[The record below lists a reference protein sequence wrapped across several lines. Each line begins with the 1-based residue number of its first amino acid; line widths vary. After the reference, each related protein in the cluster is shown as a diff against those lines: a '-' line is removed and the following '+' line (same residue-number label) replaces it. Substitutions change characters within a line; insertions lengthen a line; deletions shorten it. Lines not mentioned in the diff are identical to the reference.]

1 MKKLVLLLMGL
12 GSFTL
17 NHTFAADQPRGT
29 LMELHSCEVYAG
41 GCVVSSEATLGGR
54 YLLRAWNFSGGKV
67 NGADL
72 AGLQLAVL
80 EAGSD
85 NLAAERATPGQAIL
99 YLPSD
104 ATRAQTD
111 ALMAWVKS
119 ALPKLSA
126 AKLQTRT
133 VPIHFARDGANYT
146 LSAGDGISA
155 RIVPLNSCVFG
166 SCGEELWYTPRTPT
180 TVFTVAVNS
189 ASRVTEPSL
198 KLKWND
204 GGKRSVF
211 VGRFGDTELTKNAYV
226 TANDF
231 CGTTTF

>member
-1 MKKLVLLLMGL
+1 MGL

-17 NHTFAADQPRGT
+17 YQVFAADEPRGI

-54 YLLRAWNFSGGKV
+54 YLLRAWNFSGGKF
-67 NGADL
+67 NGTDL

-80 EAGSD
+80 EIGSD
-85 NLAAERATPGQAIL
+85 NLAAEKATPGQTIV

-119 ALPKLSA
+119 TLPKLSVG
-126 AKLQTRT
+126 KLQTRT
-133 VPIHFARDGANYT
+133 VPIHFVRDGANYT
-146 LSAGDGISA
+146 LSAGDSISA
-155 RIVPLNSCVFG
+155 KIVPLSSCVFG
-166 SCGEELWYTPRTPT
+166 SCGEELWYTPRSST

-189 ASRVTEPSL
+189 TSRVTEPSL

-211 VGRFGDTELTKNAYV
+211 VGRFGDSELTKNAYV